1 MAKFNINIPQ
11 NTPDNIKKEGERNFD
26 GPYVEDP
33 KKTYDQEGEA
43 AEWARNTQRLDTHPG
58 IEKEGYLDV
67 SDLDRLRR
75 RKLYRTV

>member
-11 NTPDNIKKEGERNFD
+11 GKAVVHNERTFD

-43 AEWARNTQRLDTHPG
+43 ADNLFH
-58 IEKEGYLDV
+58 L
-67 SDLDRLRR
+67 
-75 RKLYRTV
+75 